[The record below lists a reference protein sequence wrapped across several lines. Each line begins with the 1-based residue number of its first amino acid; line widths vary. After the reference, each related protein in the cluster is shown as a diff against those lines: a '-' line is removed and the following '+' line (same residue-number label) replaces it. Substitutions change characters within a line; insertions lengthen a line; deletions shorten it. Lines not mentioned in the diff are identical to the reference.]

1 MRLATLIAP
10 CLGLALLATA
20 GCDPLQE
27 KQYLR
32 DGIGTDLGRPE
43 MANATTLL
51 NQYIGY
57 ICKQA
62 GLELIPDE
70 PAASCSDRGFTR
82 EQWVQFVK
90 AGMNDID
97 VRCDAYLA
105 WLDNRRRSAEPLLRQ
120 IGDMGRATGSILDAT
135 GVGPHPMNIVG
146 IAFGM
151 AANTFTNVNS
161 RLLLEVNQAT
171 VQSVV
176 HKGQEEFRY
185 RKDYTNTFN
194 RSDAIYH
201 LRSYLRL
208 CMPFTIETDI
218 NTTVAIAK
226 RVGPQ
231 SLENNPLIAPETD
244 APELSVSS
252 GPRPMATGSTQA
264 QEPRTSNQKLV
275 AKSRAL
281 PKGDAALEQIFKDY
295 SPQQFPPSTV
305 QKIYKV
311 LCVPRAEWARV
322 GEVVRKHIEIWEK
335 TETAPITVDGLVD
348 TQERDLLIAKS
359 DCPIASVR
367 NSYERQRFRDGAET
381 DVADVI
387 DLLNRLPD
395 DKLPGRG
402 LLPTSLA
409 LNDPKT
415 RARIAQVRKA
425 LAKDP
430 VLAAKLLSLPDS
442 MANQWTR
449 DLADALLRLRAPQ
462 RANGPSSPAT
472 AMPTPRPAA
481 PLPRRRLRHRPR
493 HPSSP
498 RSPFQQRSQQPPQE
512 GGAR

>member
-1 MRLATLIAP
+1 MRLATLIPP
-10 CLGLALLATA
+10 CLGLVLVATA

-32 DGIGTDLGRPE
+32 DGIGTDLGRSE
-43 MANATTLL
+43 MGNTTALL
-51 NQYIGY
+51 TQYIGY

-70 PAASCSDRGFTR
+70 PAASCSDRGFSR

-120 IGDMGRATGSILDAT
+120 IGDMGKATGSILDAT
-135 GVGPHPMNIVG
+135 GVGPHPMNMVG

-218 NTTVAIAK
+218 NTTVAIVK

-244 APELSVSS
+244 APELAVLS
-252 GPRPMATGSTQA
+252 RPPPLATASTQT
-264 QEPRTSNQKLV
+264 QEPRTSNP
-275 AKSRAL
+275 KSRKSRPL
-281 PKGDAALEQIFKDY
+281 PKGDAALAQIFKDY
-295 SPQQFPPSTV
+295 SPRDFPPSTV
-305 QKIYKV
+305 EKIHKV
-311 LCVPRAEWARV
+311 LCVPRTERGRV
-322 GEVVRKHIEIWEK
+322 GEIVRKHVEIWEA
-335 TETAPITVDGLVD
+335 TETAPVTGDGLVD
-348 TQERDLLIAKS
+348 KQERDLLIGKS

-367 NSYERQRFRDGAET
+367 NYYERQRFKDGVET

-387 DLLNRLPD
+387 GLLNRLPD

-409 LNDPKT
+409 LNDPRT
-415 RARIAQVRKA
+415 RARIAQVRKDPA
-425 LAKDP
+425 LAAQVSSVP
-430 VLAAKLLSLPDS
+430 ES
-442 MANQWTR
+442 MADQWTR

-462 RANGPSSPAT
+462 PANGPKSSPT
-472 AMPTPRPAA
+472 AMPAPRPPARA
-481 PLPRRRLRHRPR
+481 PSPAPVA
-493 HPSSP
+493 PSK
-498 RSPFQQRSQQPPQE
+498 
-512 GGAR
+512 

>member
-1 MRLATLIAP
+1 MRLTTLIAP
-10 CLGLALLATA
+10 CVGLALTATA
-20 GCDPLQE
+20 GCDPFQE
-27 KQYLR
+27 KRYLR
-32 DGIGTDLGRPE
+32 DGIGTDLSRPE
-43 MANATTLL
+43 IADATALL

-57 ICKQA
+57 VCKQA

-82 EQWVQFVK
+82 EQWAQFVK

-120 IGDMGRATGSILDAT
+120 IGDMGKATGSILDAT

-151 AANTFTNVNS
+151 AANSFTNVNS

-185 RKDYTNTFN
+185 RKDYTSTLN

-231 SLENNPLIAPETD
+231 SLENNPFIAPETD
-244 APELSVSS
+244 APESLL
-252 GPRPMATGSTQA
+252 GPRPTTIATAQA
-264 QEPRTSNQKLV
+264 PLTSNQKLA
-275 AKSRAL
+275 AKDRAL
-281 PKGDAALEQIFKDY
+281 PKRDDTLKAIFKDY
-295 SPQQFPPSTV
+295 SPQAFPPSTV
-305 QKIYKV
+305 EKIYKV
-311 LCVPRAEWARV
+311 LCVPRTEWARV
-322 GEVVRKHIEIWEK
+322 GDAVRKHIAIWEK
-335 TETAPITVDGLVD
+335 TETVSIAVDGLVD
-348 TQERDLLIAKS
+348 AHERDLLIGKS
-359 DCPIASVR
+359 DCPISSVR
-367 NSYERQRFRDGAET
+367 NYYERRRFKDGAET
-381 DVADVI
+381 DASEIVE
-387 DLLNRLPD
+387 LLNRLPD
-395 DKLPGRG
+395 DKLPDRG
-402 LLPTSLA
+402 ALPTSLA
-409 LNDPKT
+409 LNDART
-415 RARIAQVRKA
+415 RARIAQVRRA

-430 VLAAKLLSLPDS
+430 VLASRLSSLPDG

-449 DLADALLRLRAPQ
+449 DLADALLRLRTPQ
-462 RANGPSSPAT
+462 RANGPSSPPT
-472 AMPTPRPAA
+472 AKSTPRPMTPPPASAPSPTPAA
-481 PLPRRRLRHRPR
+481 PPN
-493 HPSSP
+493 
-498 RSPFQQRSQQPPQE
+498 
-512 GGAR
+512 

>member
-1 MRLATLIAP
+1 MNVNDGQLGQLGDNNMRLATLIPP
-10 CLGLALLATA
+10 CLGLALIATA

-27 KQYLR
+27 KHYLR
-32 DGIGTDLGRPE
+32 EGIGTDLSRPE
-43 MANATTLL
+43 MANTTALL
-51 NQYIGY
+51 TQYIGY

-70 PAASCSDRGFTR
+70 SAASCSDRSFTPA
-82 EQWVQFVK
+82 QWVQFVK

-135 GVGPHPMNIVG
+135 GVGPHAMNIVG

-185 RKDYTNTFN
+185 RNDYTNTFN

-244 APELSVSS
+244 APDLSRSS

-264 QEPRTSNQKLV
+264 PQPRTSNQKLV
-275 AKSRAL
+275 TKTRRRCPRAMRPSSKSSRTTAPSSSRPRRSRRSTRCSACLGQNGRASARPCASKSRSGRRPRL
-281 PKGDAALEQIFKDY
+281 
-295 SPQQFPPSTV
+295 SPSPSTV
-305 QKIYKV
+305 
-311 LCVPRAEWARV
+311 
-322 GEVVRKHIEIWEK
+322 
-335 TETAPITVDGLVD
+335 
-348 TQERDLLIAKS
+348 S
-359 DCPIASVR
+359 
-367 NSYERQRFRDGAET
+367 
-381 DVADVI
+381 
-387 DLLNRLPD
+387 
-395 DKLPGRG
+395 
-402 LLPTSLA
+402 
-409 LNDPKT
+409 
-415 RARIAQVRKA
+415 
-425 LAKDP
+425 
-430 VLAAKLLSLPDS
+430 
-442 MANQWTR
+442 WTR
-449 DLADALLRLRAPQ
+449 RK
-462 RANGPSSPAT
+462 GT
-472 AMPTPRPAA
+472 C
-481 PLPRRRLRHRPR
+481 
-493 HPSSP
+493 
-498 RSPFQQRSQQPPQE
+498 
-512 GGAR
+512 

>member
-1 MRLATLIAP
+1 MRLATLIP
-10 CLGLALLATA
+10 SCLGLTLLATA

-32 DGIGTDLGRPE
+32 DGIGTDLGRSE
-43 MANATTLL
+43 MANTTALL
-51 NQYIGY
+51 TQYIGY

-70 PAASCSDRGFTR
+70 PAASCSDRGFTQP
-82 EQWVQFVK
+82 QWVQFVK

-120 IGDMGRATGSILDAT
+120 IGDMGKATGSILDAT

-218 NTTVAIAK
+218 NTTVAIVK

-244 APELSVSS
+244 APELPVSS
-252 GPRPMATGSTQA
+252 RPPAMVTASTQT
-264 QEPRTSNQKLV
+264 QEPRTPNPKPV
-275 AKSRAL
+275 AKSRPL
-281 PKGDAALEQIFKDY
+281 PKGDAAFAQIFKDY
-295 SPQQFPPSTV
+295 NPQEFPPSTV
-305 QKIYKV
+305 EKIYKV
-311 LCVPRAEWARV
+311 LCVPRAERARG
-322 GEVVRKHIEIWEK
+322 GEIVRKHIEIWEQA
-335 TETAPITVDGLVD
+335 ETAPVIVDGFVD
-348 TQERDLLIAKS
+348 KQERDLLIGKS

-367 NSYERQRFRDGAET
+367 NSYERQRFRDGVET
-381 DVADVI
+381 DVAEVI

-402 LLPTSLA
+402 LLPTNLG
-409 LNDPKT
+409 LNDPRM

-425 LAKDP
+425 LAADP
-430 VLAAKLLSLPDS
+430 ALAVKLSSVPES
-442 MANQWTR
+442 MADQWTR

-462 RANGPSSPAT
+462 RANGPKSSPA
-472 AMPTPRPAA
+472 AMPMPRPASA
-481 PLPRRRLRHRPR
+481 PPPTRAPT
-493 HPSSP
+493 PSPVAPSK
-498 RSPFQQRSQQPPQE
+498 
-512 GGAR
+512 

>member
-1 MRLATLIAP
+1 M
-10 CLGLALLATA
+10 
-20 GCDPLQE
+20 
-27 KQYLR
+27 
-32 DGIGTDLGRPE
+32 
-43 MANATTLL
+43 
-51 NQYIGY
+51 
-57 ICKQA
+57 
-62 GLELIPDE
+62 
-70 PAASCSDRGFTR
+70 
-82 EQWVQFVK
+82 QFVK

-120 IGDMGRATGSILDAT
+120 IGDMGKATGSILDAT

-218 NTTVAIAK
+218 NTTVAIVK

-252 GPRPMATGSTQA
+252 RPPPMATASTQT
-264 QEPRTSNQKLV
+264 QEPRTPNQKPV
-275 AKSRAL
+275 AKSRPL
-281 PKGDAALEQIFKDY
+281 PKGDAALAQIFKDY
-295 SPQQFPPSTV
+295 SPREFPPSTV
-305 QKIYKV
+305 EKIYKV
-311 LCVPRAEWARV
+311 LCVPRTERARV
-322 GEVVRKHIEIWEK
+322 GEIERKHVEIWEQ
-335 TETAPITVDGLVD
+335 TETAPVTVDGLVD
-348 TQERDLLIAKS
+348 KQERDLLIGKS

-367 NSYERQRFRDGAET
+367 NYYERQRFRDGAET

-402 LLPTSLA
+402 LLPHKPGAQRSEDAGTHSPGQKGPRHGSRTRRQA
-409 LNDPKT
+409 LE
-415 RARIAQVRKA
+415 RAREHGRSMDAGLGRRVAQ
-425 LAKDP
+425 
-430 VLAAKLLSLPDS
+430 AA
-442 MANQWTR
+442 
-449 DLADALLRLRAPQ
+449 RAATGQ
-462 RANGPSSPAT
+462 RPEVSANGHAGATTRGTPGACAMSPVAPSK
-472 AMPTPRPAA
+472 
-481 PLPRRRLRHRPR
+481 
-493 HPSSP
+493 
-498 RSPFQQRSQQPPQE
+498 
-512 GGAR
+512 

>member
-1 MRLATLIAP
+1 MRLTTLIAP
-10 CLGLALLATA
+10 CLGLALTATA
-20 GCDPLQE
+20 GCDPFQE

-32 DGIGTDLGRPE
+32 DGIGTDLSRPE
-43 MANATTLL
+43 IADATTLL

-57 ICKQA
+57 VCKQA

-135 GVGPHPMNIVG
+135 GVGPHPLNIVG

-176 HKGQEEFRY
+176 HKGQEEFRN
-185 RKDYTNTFN
+185 RKDYTSTLN

-218 NTTVAIAK
+218 NTTVAIVK
-226 RVGPQ
+226 RVGPL
-231 SLENNPLIAPETD
+231 SLENNPLIAVETD
-244 APELSVSS
+244 APELLLR
-252 GPRPMATGSTQA
+252 PRPTATATAQA
-264 QEPRTSNQKLV
+264 PLTSNQKLA
-275 AKSRAL
+275 AKHRAP
-281 PKGDAALEQIFKDY
+281 PKRDDTLKAIFKDY
-295 SPQQFPPSTV
+295 SPQAFPPSTV
-305 QKIYKV
+305 EKIHKV
-311 LCVPRAEWARV
+311 LCVPRTEWARA
-322 GEVVRKHIEIWEK
+322 GDAVRKHIEIWER
-335 TETAPITVDGLVD
+335 TETVPIAVDGLVD
-348 TQERDLLIAKS
+348 AHERDLLIDKS

-367 NSYERQRFRDGAET
+367 NYYERRRFKDGAET
-381 DVADVI
+381 DASEIV

-395 DKLPGRG
+395 DNLPGRG
-402 LLPTSLA
+402 ILPTSLA
-409 LNDPKT
+409 LNDPRT
-415 RARIAQVRKA
+415 RARIAQVRRA

-430 VLAAKLLSLPDS
+430 VLAEQVIEPAGQHGQS
-442 MANQWTR
+442 M
-449 DLADALLRLRAPQ
+449 DAGLGRRIAQTARA
-462 RANGPSSPAT
+462 AT
-472 AMPTPRPAA
+472 
-481 PLPRRRLRHRPR
+481 
-493 HPSSP
+493 
-498 RSPFQQRSQQPPQE
+498 
-512 GGAR
+512 G

>member
-10 CLGLALLATA
+10 CFGLALIATA
-20 GCDPLQE
+20 GCDPFQE
-27 KQYLR
+27 KQYFR
-32 DGIGTDLGRPE
+32 EGIGTDLSRPE
-43 MANATTLL
+43 IANATALL

-62 GLELIPDE
+62 GLELVPDE

-120 IGDMGRATGSILDAT
+120 IGDMGKATGSILDAT
-135 GVGPHPMNIVG
+135 GVGPHPLNIVG
-146 IAFGM
+146 VAFGL

-185 RKDYTNTFN
+185 RNDYTSTVN

-218 NTTVAIAK
+218 NTTVAIVK

-231 SLENNPLIAPETD
+231 SLENNPLIAAETD
-244 APELSVSS
+244 APDVSEPS
-252 GPRPMATGSTQA
+252 GSMPATAAPKAKA
-264 QEPRTSNQKLV
+264 QDPGKSNQELA
-275 AKSRAL
+275 AKNRAL
-281 PKGDAALEQIFKDY
+281 PKRDETLKQIFKDY
-295 SPQQFPPSTV
+295 SPQAFPPSTV
-305 QKIYKV
+305 EKIYKV

-322 GEVVRKHIEIWEK
+322 GEAVRKHIEIWEK
-335 TETAPITVDGLVD
+335 TETVPITVDGLVD
-348 TQERDLLIAKS
+348 TQERDLLINKS
-359 DCPIASVR
+359 DCPVANVS
-367 NSYERQRFRDGAET
+367 NYYERRRFKDGAET
-381 DVADVI
+381 DVSDVI
-387 DLLNRLPD
+387 GLLNRLPD

-402 LLPTSLA
+402 LLPPNLR
-409 LNDPKT
+409 LKDPKT
-415 RARIAQVRKA
+415 RARMAQVRRA

-430 VLAAKLLSLPDS
+430 VLAIKLLSLPDS

-449 DLADALLRLRAPQ
+449 DLADTLLRLRAPQ
-462 RANGPSSPAT
+462 WPNGPSAPPAS
-472 AMPTPRPAA
+472 MPTPPPVAPPPPAGA
-481 PLPRRRLRHRPR
+481 PSPSPVAPPR
-493 HPSSP
+493 
-498 RSPFQQRSQQPPQE
+498 
-512 GGAR
+512 

>member
-1 MRLATLIAP
+1 MRLAALIPP
-10 CLGLALLATA
+10 CLGLALIATA
-20 GCDPLQE
+20 GCDPFQE

-32 DGIGTDLGRPE
+32 DGIGTDLSRPE
-43 MANATTLL
+43 IANATTLL

-120 IGDMGRATGSILDAT
+120 IGDIGRATGSILDAT
-135 GVGPHPMNIVG
+135 GVGPHPLNIVG
-146 IAFGM
+146 VAFGM

-185 RKDYTNTFN
+185 RQDYTNTFN

-244 APELSVSS
+244 APDLSEPS
-252 GPRPMATGSTQA
+252 GSTAAPRANA
-264 QEPRTSNQKLV
+264 QGSRKANERLA
-275 AKSRAL
+275 AKDRAL
-281 PKGDAALEQIFKDY
+281 PKRDESLKEIFKGY
-295 SPQQFPPSTV
+295 SPQEFPPATV
-305 QKIYKV
+305 EKIYKV
-311 LCVPRAEWARV
+311 LCVPRADWGRV
-322 GEVVRKHIEIWEK
+322 GEAVRRHIEIWEK
-335 TETAPITVDGLVD
+335 TETAPIAVDGFVD
-348 TQERDLLIAKS
+348 KQERYLLINKS
-359 DCPIASVR
+359 DCPVASVK
-367 NSYERQRFRDGAET
+367 NFYERRRFKDGAET

-387 DLLNRLPD
+387 GLLNRLPD
-395 DKLPGRG
+395 DNLPGRG
-402 LLPTSLA
+402 LLPTNLT

-415 RARIAQVRKA
+415 RARIAQVRRA

-430 VLAAKLLSLPDS
+430 ALAVKLLNLPDS

-462 RANGPSSPAT
+462 RPNGPSSAPT
-472 AMPTPRPAA
+472 TMPTPQPVAPPSPASAPSPTPAA
-481 PLPRRRLRHRPR
+481 PPK
-493 HPSSP
+493 
-498 RSPFQQRSQQPPQE
+498 
-512 GGAR
+512 